1 MTHPDPNIPQA
12 PPLTLYYQGKPVRVL
27 LHHGHCCLLADDI
40 LALSPPRLRHQLQ
53 QQLAEY
59 PGCALTLPQHD
70 SPQCGWPAPALQR
83 ALQQSKR
90 PAARQLQHWLQQQVL
105 PALQQLPP
113 DAPRWEQALAM
124 AAEAGQQIS
133 HTVLKAVLEH
143 GSDWQHSHWLLTL
156 NYTPATRA
164 AMPMAVWWH
173 STAAQR
179 PCWHWRNT
187 LPGRTAV
194 PAAMASCSAW
204 PRPATSNW
212 QSARRNRRGAQRRR
226 NRHAPTRLPDVPG
239 QCSTRGRLHAL
250 TALALSI
257 HHQSTRVPA
266 MACRHNWPPCRLLT
280 RKASAVVAQ

>member
-1 MTHPDPNIPQA
+1 MTHPDPDIPQA

-70 SPQCGWPAPALQR
+70 SPQCGWPETALQR

-133 HTVLKAVLEH
+133 HAVLQAVLEH

-156 NYTPATRA
+156 NYTPSHPRRHAHGRLVALNSSATSLQA
-164 AMPMAVWWH
+164 L
-173 STAAQR
+173 AQHIAG
-179 PCWHWRNT
+179 PD
-187 LPGRTAV
+187 AV
-194 PAAMASCSAW
+194 PAAMASCYAW
-204 PRPATSNW
+204 RRLAINNW
-212 QSARRNRRGAQRRR
+212 PSARRNRHGAQRRR
-226 NRHAPTRLPDVPG
+226 NQRNQVLANPDGKHYLP
-239 QCSTRGRLHAL
+239 A
-250 TALALSI
+250 
-257 HHQSTRVPA
+257 
-266 MACRHNWPPCRLLT
+266 
-280 RKASAVVAQ
+280 

>member
-70 SPQCGWPAPALQR
+70 SPQCGWPETALQR

-90 PAARQLQHWLQQQVL
+90 PAARQLQRWLQQQVL

-133 HTVLKAVLEH
+133 HAVLKAVLEH

-156 NYTPATRA
+156 NYTASHPRRHA
-164 AMPMAVWWH
+164 H
-173 STAAQR
+173 
-179 PCWHWRNT
+179 
-187 LPGRTAV
+187 GRLVALN
-194 PAAMASCSAW
+194 SS
-204 PRPATSNW
+204 ATSL
-212 QSARRNRRGAQRRR
+212 Q
-226 NRHAPTRLPDVPG
+226 
-239 QCSTRGRLHAL
+239 
-250 TALALSI
+250 ALAQHIAGPDGSASRNGELL
-257 HHQSTRVPA
+257 RLA
-266 MACRHNWPPCRLLT
+266 MACHQQLAKRTEKQAWRAEAAEQPRANP
-280 RKASAVVAQ
+280 AA